1 MSAALWGS
9 EIDKL
14 VDSVAASV
22 GDEKTTAKFWT
33 ERLRVPILLAI
44 LIAAFNQLSPA
55 TFIYS
60 MKALS
65 ASSRSVCPGL
75 TR

>member
-1 MSAALWGS
+1 MHGLCMSAALWGS

-33 ERLRVPILLAI
+33 EQLRVPILLAI
-44 LIAAFNQLSPA
+44 LIAAFNL
-55 TFIYS
+55 
-60 MKALS
+60 
-65 ASSRSVCPGL
+65 
-75 TR
+75 